1 MLARHSP
8 DELFFS
14 GLTGFQNFL
23 GGGGGGG
30 GGEKRGSSPQPSLE
44 RAPPV
49 VKIGLTAE
57 KG

>member
-23 GGGGGGG
+23 GGGGGG
-30 GGEKRGSSPQPSLE
+30 ERRGSFPQTSLE
-44 RAPPV
+44 LAPPV
-49 VKIGLTAE
+49 AKIDLTAE

>member
-8 DELFFS
+8 DEFFFS

-23 GGGGGGG
+23 GGGGGGERRG
-30 GGEKRGSSPQPSLE
+30 GFPQTSLE
-44 RAPPV
+44 LAPPV
-49 VKIGLTAE
+49 AKIGLTAE

>member
-14 GLTGFQNFL
+14 GLTGFQNYL
-23 GGGGGGG
+23 GE
-30 GGEKRGSSPQPSLE
+30 GGEEEEVSPQTSLE
-44 RAPPV
+44 LAPPV
-49 VKIGLTAE
+49 AKIGLTAE

>member
-30 GGEKRGSSPQPSLE
+30 GNGGYPQNSLE
-44 RAPPV
+44 LAPPV
-49 VKIGLTAE
+49 AKIGLTAE

>member
-30 GGEKRGSSPQPSLE
+30 GEERRGSFPQTSLE
-44 RAPPV
+44 LAPPV
-49 VKIGLTAE
+49 AKIGLTAE